1 MISNKTV
8 HSFMKQ
14 LIEKVLEN
22 EHLDCLLETEIDNL
36 KGFKLPKKLN
46 HKELLLKVSAMGFIT
61 IEKVNGKT
69 VHIKLTERGKLFFEN
84 HHKNR
89 ISSSI
94 KVMCF
99 LINTLLAI
107 VAIIISIIALHPRQ
121 QSDNCH
127 DQCHCCAATVYNE
140 QNIIDFI

>member
-14 LIEKVLEN
+14 LVEKVFEN

-46 HKELLLKVSAMGFIT
+46 HKELLLKVSALGLIT

-69 VHIKLTERGKLFFEN
+69 VHIKLTKSGKLYFET
-84 HHKNR
+84 KKQQKQIIVIDWIR
-89 ISSSI
+89 YGIT
-94 KVMCF
+94 
-99 LINTLLAI
+99 TL
-107 VAIIISIIALHPRQ
+107 IALT
-121 QSDNCH
+121 SLLISL
-127 DQCHCCAATVYNE
+127 YNLG
-140 QNIIDFI
+140 N